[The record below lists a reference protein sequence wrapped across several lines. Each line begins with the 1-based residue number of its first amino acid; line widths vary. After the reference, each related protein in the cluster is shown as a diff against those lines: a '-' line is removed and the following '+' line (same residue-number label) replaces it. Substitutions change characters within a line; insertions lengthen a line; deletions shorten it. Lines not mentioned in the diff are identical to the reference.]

1 MSTSHKDLIENL
13 RKKKALSMQDICGD
27 YISHSS
33 YSRFINKGQTL
44 AIDKLLYILWQ
55 MDLSFREAGLFDDN
69 IQTSNEDKVLMEEVL
84 AKNDIKLMGET
95 AELFASKA
103 KRTYDIYG
111 MLAIQLRLRMGGET
125 ADKQEKELK
134 DYLFNVQNW
143 DFKEMYLF
151 TFIMDRMESA
161 VILHHVNRT
170 YQRAAEPYLLER
182 NLNLIILI
190 GEAHFEF
197 LKRKETNHAQ
207 QMLEQFETLT
217 INRTFQSVQGHLAI
231 SQALHNVLKEH
242 RLEDFQK
249 IERLY
254 HNFTVI
260 EASFFANRL
269 ESRYQEL
276 QRIYQLPDINWQVAT
291 QDLL

>member
-1 MSTSHKDLIENL
+1 
-13 RKKKALSMQDICGD
+13 
-27 YISHSS
+27 
-33 YSRFINKGQTL
+33 
-44 AIDKLLYILWQ
+44 
-55 MDLSFREAGLFDDN
+55 
-69 IQTSNEDKVLMEEVL
+69 
-84 AKNDIKLMGET
+84 
-95 AELFASKA
+95 
-103 KRTYDIYG
+103 
-111 MLAIQLRLRMGGET
+111 
-125 ADKQEKELK
+125 
-134 DYLFNVQNW
+134 
-143 DFKEMYLF
+143 
-151 TFIMDRMESA
+151 
-161 VILHHVNRT
+161 
-170 YQRAAEPYLLER
+170 
-182 NLNLIILI
+182 
-190 GEAHFEF
+190 
-197 LKRKETNHAQ
+197 
-207 QMLEQFETLT
+207 MLEQFETLT

>member
-44 AIDKLLYILWQ
+44 AIDKLLYILRQ

-111 MLAIQLRLRMGGET
+111 MLAIQLRLRMVGET
-125 ADKQEKELK
+125 AERQEQELK
-134 DYLFNVQNW
+134 DYLFSVQNW

-161 VILHHVNRT
+161 VILHHVNRA

-190 GEAHFEF
+190 GKAHFEF

-207 QMLEQFETLT
+207 KMLDQLEVLT
-217 INRTFQSVQGHLAI
+217 INRTFHSVQGQFTI
-231 SQALHNVLKEH
+231 SQALHNVLKEN
-242 RLEDFQK
+242 RPEDFQK
-249 IERLY
+249 VERLY
-254 HNFTVI
+254 RNFTVI
-260 EASFFANRL
+260 EASIYANL
-269 ESRYQEL
+269 LQSGYQEL
-276 QRIYQLPDINWQVAT
+276 QSIYQLPEINWQVMS
-291 QDLL
+291 DEF

>member
-1 MSTSHKDLIENL
+1 MNTSHKDLIETL

-27 YISHSS
+27 YVSHSS
-33 YSRFINKGQTL
+33 YSRFVNKGQTL
-44 AIDKLLYILWQ
+44 AIDKLLYILRR
-55 MDLSFREAGLFDDN
+55 MDLSFREAGLFDYN
-69 IQTSNEDKVLMEEVL
+69 IQTSNEDQVLMAEVVASHDL
-84 AKNDIKLMGET
+84 KRLSET
-95 AELFASKA
+95 ATLFASKA

-111 MLAIQLRLRMGGET
+111 MLAIQLRLKMGGET
-125 ADKQEKELK
+125 ADQQVQALK

-170 YQRAAEPYLLER
+170 YDRAAAPYFLER

-190 GEAHFEF
+190 EKAHFEF

-207 QMLEQFETLT
+207 NMLDKLEILT
-217 INRTFQSVQGHLAI
+217 INRTFHSVQGRFTI
-231 SQALHNVLKEH
+231 SQALHNVLKEN
-242 RLEDFQK
+242 RPEDFQK

-254 HNFTVI
+254 RNFIVI
-260 EASFFANRL
+260 EANIYARL
-269 ESRYQEL
+269 LQSGYQTL
-276 QRIYQLPDINWQVAT
+276 QSIYQLPEINWQVT
-291 QDLL
+291 SDQF